1 MSASVDTARNT
12 VGVGTPPPGRWYID
26 PLHSNVGFIATHLG
40 FARVRGR
47 FGDVVGTVH
56 IGHDLTETT
65 AQLRISA
72 AGIDTGVAMRDE
84 HLRSPEFF
92 DVTRHPVITFR
103 GFDVHQHADHYT
115 MDGELTILGTTRPVV
130 VTGWYCGEEAFPLT
144 GGRRLGFTGRATV
157 DRRDFGLTALPAL
170 PAAEIF
176 IGNKVDIE
184 LDISMVDHD
193 ISTFVRSVLGHDP
206 TP

>member
-1 MSASVDTARNT
+1 
-12 VGVGTPPPGRWYID
+12 
-26 PLHSNVGFIATHLG
+26 
-40 FARVRGR
+40 
-47 FGDVVGTVH
+47 
-56 IGHDLTETT
+56 
-65 AQLRISA
+65 
-72 AGIDTGVAMRDE
+72 
-84 HLRSPEFF
+84 
-92 DVTRHPVITFR
+92 
-103 GFDVHQHADHYT
+103 
-115 MDGELTILGTTRPVV
+115 V

-144 GGRRLGFTGRATV
+144 VGRRLGFTRRATV

-193 ISTFVRSVLGHDP
+193 ISTFVRRVLGRDP